1 MRIGT
6 VILLVLLSGSI
17 CGWVATG
24 LYYRAD
30 SRKSEEQIADL
41 QTLLSK
47 CKSNSVTFDGKVKKS
62 NLGISQFFNASDSCK
77 IDTLVIVE
85 GYFTGK
91 RRKDVIRF
99 WKKIK
104 D

>member
-1 MRIGT
+1 MRFGT
-6 VILLVLLSGSI
+6 VVLLVLLSSSI

-24 LYYRAD
+24 IHHRAD
-30 SRKSEEQIADL
+30 SRKKEEQIASL

-47 CKSNSVTFDGKVKKS
+47 CKSNNVTFDGKVKKS
-62 NLGISQFFNASDSCK
+62 NLGISQLFNTSDSCR

-85 GYFTGK
+85 GYFTRK
-91 RRKDVIRF
+91 KRKDVIRF